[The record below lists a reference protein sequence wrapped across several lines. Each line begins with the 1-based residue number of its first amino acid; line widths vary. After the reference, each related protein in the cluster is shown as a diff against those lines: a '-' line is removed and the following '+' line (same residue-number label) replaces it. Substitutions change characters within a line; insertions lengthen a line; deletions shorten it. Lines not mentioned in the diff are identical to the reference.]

1 MHGEEVFELEK
12 IVMDRYT
19 VFNNTFP
26 PIKEPRWHDERFLI
40 NARVSEHNKIVCT
53 YVRPSGERMFPEP
66 LYVSGRV
73 ARKYK
78 PYQMST
84 KAGGILMVR
93 AIPIKEFKILEV
105 SKRSLYDLY

>member
-1 MHGEEVFELEK
+1 MHGDEDYKLET

-19 VFNNTFP
+19 HFKANFP
-26 PIKEPRWHDERFLI
+26 PIREPRWPDEKFLI
-40 NARVSEHNKIVCT
+40 NADVKDHNKIVCT
-53 YVRPSGERMFPEP
+53 YVRPNGERMFPEA

-78 PYQMST
+78 SFAMST

-105 SKRSLYDLY
+105 SKRSLFDVY